1 MVFKN
6 VTLTLLINIIVFAA
20 TIVFLTLTIQS
31 EKWFY
36 VSIIFGLLIIAE
48 VYNLI
53 LFYNSVN
60 RKVAYFFEAVKNDD
74 SSLVFPETITSKSIV
89 RLHKSMNNINKLI
102 SDIKISNQSNEKF
115 LIELINHSSTGLMSV
130 DNSGYIG
137 HINNSAKTLLG
148 INDTANFNTL
158 KQQNPVIFKILN
170 SIAPF
175 ERRSV
180 KLLFNSEVKHLVIQK
195 STLKFK
201 DEEYDIFSLDDIKK
215 EIDENEL
222 DSYQKLIRVMTHEIM
237 NSIAPITSLSNTISR
252 YFYSKQQPKKP
263 DEITQKNIT
272 NTIDGLSII
281 EEQGEALIHF
291 VDNYRKLTKLPEPNY
306 KNIVVKDWLNSFVM
320 LYKTE
325 MESRD
330 IIFRVAFDNN
340 ISNFISDDKLLNQ
353 VIINV
358 IKNAIH
364 AVQNSTNKEIALI
377 LELSETGK
385 RVIKISDT
393 GCGIEST
400 LIDKIFIPFFTT
412 KTDGD
417 GIGLSLSRQIIKRLG
432 GTFAV
437 KSELGKGTQ
446 VIISL

>member
-6 VTLTLLINIIVFAA
+6 ATITLLLNIIVFAS

-60 RKVAYFFEAVKNDD
+60 RKVAYFFEAVRNDD
-74 SSLVFPETITSKSIV
+74 SSLVFPENINSKSIV
-89 RLHKSMNNINKLI
+89 RLNKSINNINKLI
-102 SDIKISNQSNEKF
+102 SDIKISNQSKEKF
-115 LIELINHSSTGLMSV
+115 LSELINHSSTGLMSV
-130 DNSGYIG
+130 DNSGFIV

-148 INDTANFNTL
+148 IDNTANINAL
-158 KQQNPVIFKILN
+158 RQQNPVIYKILN
-170 SIAPF
+170 SINQF

-180 KLLFNSEVKHLVIQK
+180 KLLFNNEVKHLVIQK

-201 DEEYDIFSLDDIKK
+201 DEEYYIFSLDDIKK

-237 NSIAPITSLSNTISR
+237 NSIAPITSLSNTLSR
-252 YFYSKQQPKKP
+252 FFYKNQHPKKP
-263 DEITQKNIT
+263 EEITQKNIT
-272 NTIDGLSII
+272 DTIDGLSII
-281 EEQGEALIHF
+281 EEQGDALIHF
-291 VDNYRKLTKLPEPNY
+291 VDNYRKLTKLPEPNF
-306 KNIVVKDWLNSFVM
+306 KNIVVKDWLNFFVT
-320 LYKTE
+320 LYKAE

-330 IIFRVAFDNN
+330 ITFRVAFDSN

-364 AVQNSTNKEIALI
+364 AVQNSSRKEIALI
-377 LELSETGK
+377 LESSETGK
-385 RVIKISDT
+385 RIIKITDT

-412 KTDGD
+412 KTNGD
-417 GIGLSLSRQIIKRLG
+417 GIGLSLSRQIINSLG
-432 GTFAV
+432 GTFV
-437 KSELGKGTQ
+437 IKSELGNGTQ
-446 VIISL
+446 AIISL